1 MLRGSWSV
9 LKIRLRRMGA
19 KHQPSYRVVVAD
31 ARSPRDGAF
40 VDQIGF
46 YNPLTDPATY
56 RVDVTKAQLWVDRGA
71 QATEAAA
78 RLLHRS
84 GVKLRQT
91 VPAEW
96 TGPAAAEG
104 A

>member
-1 MLRGSWSV
+1 L

-19 KHQPSYRVVVAD
+19 KNRPSYRVVVAE

-40 VDQIGF
+40 VDQIG
-46 YNPLTDPATY
+46 YYDPLTDPATY
-56 RVDVTKAQLWVDRGA
+56 KIDIEKAQRWVNNGA

-84 GVKLRQT
+84 GVKLRQK

-96 TGPAAAEG
+96 TGPAATGEA
-104 A
+104 

>member
-1 MLRGSWSV
+1 M
-9 LKIRLRRMGA
+9 LKIRLKRVGA
-19 KHQPSYRVVVAD
+19 KHQPSYRIVVAE

-40 VDQIGF
+40 VDQIGY

-56 RVDVTKAQLWVDRGA
+56 KIDLEKAQRWVNNGA
-71 QATEAAA
+71 QATEAVA

-84 GVKLRQT
+84 GVVLRQH

-96 TGPAAAEG
+96 TGPSAAPAASAVE
-104 A
+104 

>member
-1 MLRGSWSV
+1 M

-19 KHQPSYRVVVAD
+19 KHQPSYRLVVAD
-31 ARSPRDGAF
+31 ARAPRDGAF
-40 VDQIGF
+40 VDQVGY

-56 RVDVTKAQLWVDRGA
+56 RVDVEKAQRWVDNGA

-84 GVKLRQT
+84 GVKLRQH

-96 TGPAAAEG
+96 TGPATEEA
-104 A
+104 

>member
-1 MLRGSWSV
+1 M

-19 KHQPSYRVVVAD
+19 KHQPSYRIVVAD

-40 VDQIGF
+40 VDQIGY

-56 RVDVTKAQLWVDRGA
+56 RVDTEKAQRWVNHGA

-84 GVKLRQT
+84 GVVLRQP

-96 TGPAAAEG
+96 TGPAAPEG
-104 A
+104 V

>member
-1 MLRGSWSV
+1 
-9 LKIRLRRMGA
+9 MGA
-19 KHQPSYRVVVAD
+19 KNRPSYRIVVAE
-31 ARSPRDGAF
+31 ARSPRDGRF
-40 VDQIGF
+40 IDQVG
-46 YNPLTDPATY
+46 YYDPLTDPATY
-56 RVDVTKAQLWVDRGA
+56 RVDVEKAQRWVNNGA

-84 GVKLRQT
+84 GVQLRQP

-96 TGPAAAEG
+96 TGPAAAAET

>member
-1 MLRGSWSV
+1 M

-19 KHQPSYRVVVAD
+19 KNQPSYRLVVAE
-31 ARSPRDGAF
+31 ARAPRDGRF
-40 VDQIGF
+40 VDQIGY

-56 RVDVTKAQLWVDRGA
+56 KVDVEKAQRWVNNGA
-71 QATEAAA
+71 QPTEAAA

-84 GVKLRQT
+84 GVKLKKP

-96 TGPAAAEG
+96 TGPVAAE